1 MFNRIFCQVILV
13 IGLCFG
19 VCWGEQSSGLCPSG
33 KLSGSTT
40 RKKIQTELKGSYKHY
55 YRGRDELTIKSI
67 EETDSNEIG
76 VKLTLEAHSKGF
88 SHFLIS
94 TNESK
99 FVKSGDGV
107 IKAEFKIGESSAQ
120 KKYIVVKLVSKDGA
134 VAGPYNIT
142 LICNANKFWASRGAK
157 GYPNWITVKSYPYLE
172 FGSCCAVEN
181 WIYKRPTDEEK
192 KYAKEKWGKLV
203 EGAETDYEKAK
214 LLAKSLMD
222 DLKPHIG
229 VPSDAMKAP
238 PFVQYERMV
247 SGKDK
252 GFCTNL
258 AKIFIHACNSLGIPT
273 RRIHLEK
280 VHSRGEKFSVRM
292 GGMHSTTEIFDEKL
306 NQWVWIDLTYNVIG
320 AYLGE
325 EGPLNAMEFGLF
337 LNQQGRRKR
346 LRVLY
351 YNYKDKLESMYPV
364 AECPQK
370 EFASLDGWDTEF
382 HYFYSKS
389 SE

>member
-1 MFNRIFCQVILV
+1 MFNRIFYQVILV

-40 RKKIQTELKGSYKHY
+40 RKKIQTDLKGIYKHY

-76 VKLTLEAHSKGF
+76 VKLMLEAHSKGF

-120 KKYIVVKLVSKDGA
+120 KKYIVVKLVSKDGE

-192 KYAKEKWGKLV
+192 KYAKEKWSKLV

-258 AKIFIHACNSLGIPT
+258 AKIFIHACNSLGIPA

-351 YNYKDKLESMYPV
+351 YNYKDNLESMYPV

>member
-1 MFNRIFCQVILV
+1 MFNRIFYQVILV

-40 RKKIQTELKGSYKHY
+40 RKKIQTDLKGIYKHY

-76 VKLTLEAHSKGF
+76 VKLMLEAHSKGF

-120 KKYIVVKLVSKDGA
+120 KKYIVVKLVSKDGE

-192 KYAKEKWGKLV
+192 KYAKEKWSKLV

>member
-1 MFNRIFCQVILV
+1 MFGRNFCQAILI

-19 VCWGEQSSGLCPSG
+19 SCWGEQSPGLCPST
-33 KLSGSTT
+33 KIEGSST
-40 RKKIQTELKGSYKHY
+40 RKKIQTELKGRYKHY
-55 YRGRDELTIKSI
+55 YRGREELTIKSI

-94 TNESK
+94 VDESK
-99 FVKSGDGV
+99 FKKSADGV
-107 IKAEFKIGESSAQ
+107 IEGEFKISASSSQ
-120 KKYIVVKLVSKDGA
+120 KKYFVVKLVSKDGSESER
-134 VAGPYNIT
+134 YNIT

-157 GYPNWITVKSYPYLE
+157 GYPNWITVKTYPYLD
-172 FGSCCAVEN
+172 FTSCCSVEN
-181 WIYKRPTDEEK
+181 WIYKRPTAEEK
-192 KYAKEKWGKLV
+192 KFAEAKWGKLV
-203 EGAETDYEKAK
+203 EGAGTNHEKAK
-214 LLAKSLMD
+214 LIAKSLMD

-238 PFVQYERMV
+238 AFVQYERMV

-258 AKIFIHACNSLGIPT
+258 AKIFIQACNSLGIPT

-280 VHSRGEKFSVRM
+280 VHSRGEKYSVRM

-306 NQWVWIDLTYNVIG
+306 NQWVWMDLTYNVLG

-337 LNQQGRRKR
+337 LSQAGRGER
-346 LRVLY
+346 LRVVY
-351 YNYKDKLESMYPV
+351 YDYKDQSARLMP
-364 AECPQK
+364 ANECPKK
-370 EFASLDGWDTEF
+370 EFSSLVGWDTEF
-382 HYFYSKS
+382 HYFYSKNT
-389 SE
+389 E

>member
-1 MFNRIFCQVILV
+1 MFNSIFRQTILI
-13 IGLCFG
+13 IGLSSG
-19 VCWGEQSSGLCPSG
+19 VCWGEQSPGLCPSG
-33 KLSGSTT
+33 RLEGSST
-40 RKKIQTELKGSYKHY
+40 RKKITTEWKGRYKHY
-55 YRGRDELTIKSI
+55 YRGRDVLTIKSI

-94 TNESK
+94 SNESK
-99 FVKSGDGV
+99 FAKSADG
-107 IKAEFKIGESSAQ
+107 IIESEFKIGESSEQ
-120 KKYIVVKLVSKDGA
+120 KTHIVAKMVSKDE
-134 VAGPYNIT
+134 VESGPYKIT
-142 LICNANKFWASRGAK
+142 LICNANKYWASRGAK
-157 GYPNWITVKSYPYLE
+157 GYPNWITVKTYPYLE
-172 FGSCCAVEN
+172 FSSCCAIEN
-181 WIYKRPTDEEK
+181 WIYKRATDEEK
-192 KYAKEKWGKLV
+192 KYAKEKWGKLI

-214 LLAKSLMD
+214 LLAKKLMD
-222 DLKPHIG
+222 DLKAHIG

-258 AKIFIHACNSLGIPT
+258 AKIFIHACNSFGIPT

-306 NQWVWIDLTYNVIG
+306 NQWVWIDLTYNVLG

-325 EGPLNAMEFGLF
+325 EGPLNAVEFALF
-337 LNQQGRRKR
+337 LNQAERRKR

-351 YNYKDKLESMYPV
+351 YNYKDKSAKLMP
-364 AECPQK
+364 ADECPKK

-382 HYFYSKS
+382 HYFYSKN